1 MVYFHIIYIEMQI
14 SFVVH
19 VSSFLCLG
27 RNFQTRSSSRSSDL
41 ILKGVIAFTVY
52 RPFSCLNNFPLQFS
66 PKWKSVQFIRISFM
80 EILEDLVKY
89 NSQFLVKWKTTENC
103 TNINVLSFHKVKAK
117 SLESLKLAHI
127 V

>member
-1 MVYFHIIYIEMQI
+1 MFGEESQI
-14 SFVVH
+14 SRFPDEIYQQI
-19 VSSFLCLG
+19 LK
-27 RNFQTRSSSRSSDL
+27 DL
-41 ILKGVIAFTVY
+41 ILKGVIAFIVY
-52 RPFSCLNNFPLQFS
+52 RPFLLFEQFS
-66 PKWKSVQFIRISFM
+66 TSINSEMEQCSRISLV

-103 TNINVLSFHKVKAK
+103 TNMNVLSFHKVKAK